1 MTKYRISKSRH
12 NTRYQLTSYF
22 FYRQELQ
29 FVKPERGKESR
40 TFRYFNVFAE
50 LRDGFAKLCILP
62 ADFFMSRE
70 VSPATRA
77 HGLIRSKKQIGLKTK
92 TTHRGVDA
100 EAKESG
106 QKTDMKESMDVRPVS
121 KAGKKTVVKLVRKV
135 PT

>member
-1 MTKYRISKSRH
+1 M
-12 NTRYQLTSYF
+12 
-22 FYRQELQ
+22 
-29 FVKPERGKESR
+29 RG
-40 TFRYFNVFAE
+40 
-50 LRDGFAKLCILP
+50 GFAKLCILP

-121 KAGKKTVVKLVRKV
+121 KAGKKTVVKLVSKV